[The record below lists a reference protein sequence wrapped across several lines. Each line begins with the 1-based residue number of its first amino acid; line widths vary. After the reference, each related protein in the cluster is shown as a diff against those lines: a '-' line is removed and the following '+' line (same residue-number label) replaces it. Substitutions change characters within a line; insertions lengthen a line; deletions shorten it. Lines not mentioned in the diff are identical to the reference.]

1 MTKTKTGCFG
11 KYRGKVENNI
21 DPMKLGRLQVSC
33 PAVLGDG
40 TLSWALPSTPYA
52 GPKVGL
58 FLLPPRGANVWVE
71 FEGGDPDYPIWS
83 GCFWGIGE
91 VPASPPLEHI
101 KMLKTEGVSI
111 TINDMQNA
119 GGLTMLIESPAV
131 QNAISLKCDTKGVEL
146 TIGDA
151 KLTMTTENIVTTFGE
166 DASTKLSGEGLHLAG
181 KENTSVFNSDGIAM
195 TGAEHTIT
203 FSENGIEMVA
213 SESSVNLTEDSIA
226 AVNGNSNVTI
236 ASDSVAITGDSSEGT
251 IGSSGVELTDGGG
264 KIKLASGKLSV
275 NDGALEVQ

>member
-1 MTKTKTGCFG
+1 M
-11 KYRGKVENNI
+11 ENNI
-21 DPMKLGRLQVSC
+21 DPMRLGRLQVSC
-33 PAVLGDG
+33 PSVLGDG
-40 TLSWALPSTPYA
+40 TLSWAMPSTPYA
-52 GPKVGL
+52 GPGVGL
-58 FLLPPRGANVWVE
+58 FLLPPLSANVWVE

-83 GCFWGIGE
+83 GCFWGQGE
-91 VPASPPLEHI
+91 VPAEPAMAHI

-111 TINDMQNA
+111 TINDMQSA

-131 QNAISLKCDTKGVEL
+131 QNPIKLVCDTQGVTL

-151 KLTMTTENIVTTFGE
+151 KLTMTTENIVTNFGE
-166 DASTKLSGEGLHLAG
+166 DASTRLSAEGLALAG
-181 KENTSVFNSDGIAM
+181 KESTSVFNEDGIQM

-203 FSENGIEMVA
+203 FSESGLELVA

-226 AVNGNSNVTI
+226 ATNGNSNVTI

-251 IGSSGVELTDGGG
+251 IGSSGIELSDGGG

>member
-1 MTKTKTGCFG
+1 MTRTKTGCFG
-11 KYRGKVENNI
+11 KYRGKVENTI

-33 PAVLGDG
+33 PAILGEG
-40 TLSWALPSTPYA
+40 SLSWALPSTPYA
-52 GPKVGL
+52 GPGVGL
-58 FLLPPRGANVWVE
+58 FLLPPVGANIWVE

-83 GCFWGIGE
+83 GCFWGTGQ
-91 VPASPPLEHI
+91 VPASPAMENI

-111 TINDMQNA
+111 TIDDMQNA
-119 GGLTMLIESPAV
+119 GGLTMVIESPAV
-131 QNAISLKCDTKGVEL
+131 QNVISLKCDTNGVEL

-151 KLTMTTENIVTTFGE
+151 KLTMTTEDIVTAFGA
-166 DASTKLSGEGLHLAG
+166 DASARLSGDGLELAG
-181 KENTSVFNSDGIAM
+181 KENTSVFNDDGIAM

-203 FSENGIEMVA
+203 FSESGIEMVA

-251 IGSSGVELTDGGG
+251 IGSSGIELTDGGG
-264 KIKLASGKLSV
+264 KVKLASGKLSV